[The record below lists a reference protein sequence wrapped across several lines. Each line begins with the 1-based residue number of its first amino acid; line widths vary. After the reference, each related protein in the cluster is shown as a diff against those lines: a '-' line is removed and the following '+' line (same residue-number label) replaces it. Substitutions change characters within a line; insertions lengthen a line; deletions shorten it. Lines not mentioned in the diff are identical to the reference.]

1 MKVTR
6 IDRRTAKM
14 LSHELEKA
22 ATIIAEKYGLKVSKK
37 SGSFDEMR
45 HTARVEFSV
54 GENADGKSSNQV
66 DFDKYCSWYGLKP
79 EHFGQK
85 IALDGDT
92 YTISGV
98 RTKATKNTICIERVT
113 DGKTFVVSEKVV
125 QRILGIKHTD
135 PFGVELPEVN

>member
-45 HTARVEFSV
+45 HTARRM
-54 GENADGKSSNQV
+54 QM
-66 DFDKYCSWYGLKP
+66 
-79 EHFGQK
+79 
-85 IALDGDT
+85 
-92 YTISGV
+92 
-98 RTKATKNTICIERVT
+98 ERVQT
-113 DGKTFVVSEKVV
+113 RLILTSIVVGMGLSRNTSAK
-125 QRILGIKHTD
+125 R
-135 PFGVELPEVN
+135 